1 MPALEL
7 RFLGD
12 FEVVRCGGR
21 LELPPSKKTR
31 ALLAYL
37 ALNRRSFRREHLCE
51 LLWEIPDDPRGS
63 LRWSLSKLRQLVDD
77 EGCRR
82 LVADRVGVRLDATDL
97 DIDVASLRGLSDE
110 TLERGPLASLEEAA
124 TRFGGEPLAG
134 LDLPNFHDYSTWLA
148 GERELAAR
156 AQLRLLRALLRRLE
170 GDPER
175 ALPHAFA
182 CVRIEPY
189 DEQARA
195 KLIALLVALGRHD
208 QATQQHELGLR
219 LLKEAGVQSTGA
231 LARAMRAVPPREATP
246 AAAAERPPP
255 PSPDAPESPSKR
267 PLVGR
272 DAELRHLT
280 AALERTVVA
289 RRGGVLL
296 VTGEPGIG
304 KSRLLEAGLGL
315 AREAEACVLQ
325 ASAFESES
333 IRPFALWIDAL
344 RRVAPE
350 AAASVFGHA
359 DRGNR
364 AHLFEGLSELLA
376 AHLGE
381 RPVVVCFD
389 DVHWS
394 DESSASAL
402 HFVTR
407 SNAQQ
412 PLLCLLAARV
422 DELRDNTAVSR
433 ALRELRQANL
443 LEEIRLGPLSPDA
456 VRDIIDAHAPGARGE
471 RLSLDCGGN
480 PLLAIEL
487 ARAELAGDS
496 GQTLDELVQQRLA
509 SLDGDDAEV
518 LRWAAVLAPRID
530 AETLARATGVDW
542 NRTGEVL
549 ESAAR
554 RAMLQSAGRGFRFSH
569 ELIAR
574 SIYAGIAPAR
584 RRTMHRRV
592 AELLERDSAL
602 DAERAADLAHH
613 AAQSGDAA
621 LAARAMVSAGK
632 LCLRF
637 FANDE
642 ALSLSRNGLLW
653 AEQLPPPS
661 RVCLTLE
668 LKEIM
673 MTAAPLDDWRGAAQE
688 FASLAEQALDHG
700 ALAHARRGYYMASYV
715 HWMHGQFGGA
725 REEILQSERVTRGA
739 AEEEHIVGMAEAA
752 RCLAMLERDLPHADA
767 MLMEAQALA
776 SRKHL
781 SHHAIPAALGMLRF
795 HENRLD
801 EAAEL
806 FKEARTLARTAGD
819 RFSEFQAHEYLAM
832 TEIER
837 GRYEAARVHCAAL
850 IDLGERLREGSE
862 RPLAYA
868 LDALCGY
875 AIADDAG
882 PLEVAL
888 VQLRAADAKHRLAF
902 TLTRAARLD
911 LDRRRPEAAIARASE
926 ALACAE
932 ALERPS
938 EIVLAHVVLAEARRA
953 TGDLP
958 GHATHAAALACF
970 EGRPVAGWA
979 RDRAAQLTSQ
989 NRREA
994 PP

>member
-1 MPALEL
+1 
-7 RFLGD
+7 
-12 FEVVRCGGR
+12 V
-21 LELPPSKKTR
+21 
-31 ALLAYL
+31 
-37 ALNRRSFRREHLCE
+37 
-51 LLWEIPDDPRGS
+51 
-63 LRWSLSKLRQLVDD
+63 
-77 EGCRR
+77 
-82 LVADRVGVRLDATDL
+82 
-97 DIDVASLRGLSDE
+97 
-110 TLERGPLASLEEAA
+110 
-124 TRFGGEPLAG
+124 
-134 LDLPNFHDYSTWLA
+134 
-148 GERELAAR
+148 
-156 AQLRLLRALLRRLE
+156 
-170 GDPER
+170 
-175 ALPHAFA
+175 
-182 CVRIEPY
+182 
-189 DEQARA
+189 
-195 KLIALLVALGRHD
+195 
-208 QATQQHELGLR
+208 
-219 LLKEAGVQSTGA
+219 
-231 LARAMRAVPPREATP
+231 
-246 AAAAERPPP
+246 
-255 PSPDAPESPSKR
+255 
-267 PLVGR
+267 
-272 DAELRHLT
+272 
-280 AALERTVVA
+280 LERTVA
-289 RRGGVLL
+289 SRRGGVLL

-304 KSRLLEAGLGL
+304 KSRLLEAVLAL
-315 AREAEACVLQ
+315 ARGAGAWVLA

-344 RRVAPE
+344 RSVDAE
-350 AAASVFGHA
+350 AATSVFGRAGHG
-359 DRGNR
+359 DRAR
-364 AHLFEGLSELLA
+364 FFEALSELLA
-376 AHLGE
+376 ARLDSE
-381 RPVVVCFD
+381 PVVLSFD

-402 HFVTR
+402 HFVAR
-407 SNAQQ
+407 SNAER
-412 PLLCLLAARV
+412 PLLCLLAARI
-422 DELRDNTAVSR
+422 DELRDNAALSR
-433 ALRELRQANL
+433 ALRELRQADM
-443 LEEIRLGPLSPDA
+443 LEEIRLGPLSREA
-456 VRDIIDAHAPGARGE
+456 LRQLIDAHVPGARGE

-496 GQTLDELVQQRLA
+496 GQTLDELVQERLA
-509 SLDGDDAEV
+509 AFEGDDGEV

-530 AETLARATGVDW
+530 AETLARVTGIDW

-554 RAMLQSAGRGFRFSH
+554 QAMLQPAGRGFRFSH

-574 SIYAGIAPAR
+574 SIYAAISPAR

-653 AEQLPPPS
+653 AEQLPPAT

-673 MTAAPLDDWRGAAQE
+673 TTAAPLDDWRVAAQE

-715 HWMHGQFGGA
+715 HWMHGHFGGA
-725 REEILQSERVTRGA
+725 REEILQAERVTRGA
-739 AEEEHIVGMAEAA
+739 ADEEHIVGMAEAA

-776 SRKHL
+776 SRMHV
-781 SHHAIPAALGMLRF
+781 SHHAIPGALGMLRF

-819 RFSEFQAHEYLAM
+819 RISEFQAHEYLAM
-832 TEIER
+832 MEIER
-837 GRYEAARVHCAAL
+837 GQYLAARVHCAAL
-850 IDLGERLREGSE
+850 MDLGERLREGSE

-868 LDALCGY
+868 LDALCEY
-875 AIADDAG
+875 ALTDEAR
-882 PLEVAL
+882 PLEAAL
-888 VQLRAADAKHRLAF
+888 VQLRAADAKQRIAF

-911 LDRRRPEAAIARASE
+911 LERRRPDAAIARAGE

-938 EIVLAHVVLAEARRA
+938 EIVLAHAVLASARLA
-953 TGDLP
+953 TGDLA
-958 GHATHAAALACF
+958 GHATHAAALAGF
-970 EGRPVAGWA
+970 EGRPVAAWA
-979 RDRAAQLTSQ
+979 RDRAAQLVTTATAAQ
-989 NRREA
+989 PTA
-994 PP
+994 QAHKAAHP